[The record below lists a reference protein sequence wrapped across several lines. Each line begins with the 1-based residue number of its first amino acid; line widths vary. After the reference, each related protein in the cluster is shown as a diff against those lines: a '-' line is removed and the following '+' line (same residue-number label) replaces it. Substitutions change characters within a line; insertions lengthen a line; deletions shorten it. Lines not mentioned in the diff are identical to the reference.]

1 MSSSRKSNL
10 WRQLAFLAA
19 GPLLCLILK
28 DMPPPSGLTE
38 HGMVC
43 LAGCAWLLVWWM
55 SELLPMPA
63 TSLMS
68 IPIFAFL
75 GVLPAAKVFAAIGTP
90 SCMLL
95 FGATIII
102 GLLKESN
109 FIERYAYWCLN
120 LPFIRGSVTASFWCS
135 P

>member
-1 MSSSRKSNL
+1 MSSSCKSNL

-55 SELLPMPA
+55 TEVLPLPV
-63 TSLMS
+63 TSLMAV
-68 IPIFAFL
+68 PIFAFL
-75 GVLPAAKVFAAIGTP
+75 GVMEPGKVFSFIASTVKSINIKII
-90 SCMLL
+90 LL
-95 FGATIII
+95 FSRILIIAWSI
-102 GLLKESN
+102 VRPYFS
-109 FIERYAYWCLN
+109 
-120 LPFIRGSVTASFWCS
+120 
-135 P
+135 